1 MKIPAKIE
9 YAYKAV
15 LELAIRYKGD
25 APVQIHAISKAQG
38 IPEKFL
44 THLLLSLKSANIVN
58 SSRGV
63 AGGYYL
69 TRPPSRI
76 SLADL
81 FKAIDDTIVGLPDKA
96 KSIKGS
102 EADKVIFSVWENIS
116 KSAEKQLE
124 EVTFDKLIAKIK
136 NEQLTYYI

>member
-9 YAYKAV
+9 YAYKAI

-25 APVQIHAISKAQG
+25 LPVQIHVISKAQN

-44 THLLLSLKSANIVN
+44 THLLLQLKSANIVN

-81 FKAIDDTIVGLPDKA
+81 FKAIDDTIIGLPGKVRSTKGSQADKA
-96 KSIKGS
+96 
-102 EADKVIFSVWENIS
+102 IFNIWENIS

-124 EVTFDKLIAKIK
+124 EVTFDKLITKIE
-136 NEQLTYYI
+136 NEQLIYYI